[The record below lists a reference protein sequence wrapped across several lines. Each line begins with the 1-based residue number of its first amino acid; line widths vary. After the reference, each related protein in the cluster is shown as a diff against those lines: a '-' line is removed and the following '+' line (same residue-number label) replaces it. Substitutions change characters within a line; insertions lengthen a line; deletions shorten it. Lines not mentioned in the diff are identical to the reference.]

1 MVTTP
6 PGPAR
11 PATPPTAQP
20 ATRTVP
26 PPSPPSSIPPKP
38 KALFNQLD
46 TRLLRQAGTFTVLLR
61 NGERWE
67 EVKLLDMDTWSL
79 LVQTGQGRVLLPKH
93 SVDAYLLDPA

>member
-1 MVTTP
+1 MATTP
-6 PGPAR
+6 PAPAR
-11 PATPPTAQP
+11 PATPSTAQP
-20 ATRTVP
+20 APRTVP
-26 PPSPPSSIPPKP
+26 PPAPSIPPKP

-67 EVKLLDMDTWSL
+67 KVKLLDMDTWSL
-79 LVQTGQGRVLLPKH
+79 LVQTDQGRVLLPKH

>member
-1 MVTTP
+1 MTTTP

-26 PPSPPSSIPPKP
+26 PPPSIPPKP

-46 TRLLRQAGTFTVLLR
+46 TRLLRQAGTFTRRSGTCPRPSWAETALS
-61 NGERWE
+61 ERASGYAALE
-67 EVKLLDMDTWSL
+67 A
-79 LVQTGQGRVLLPKH
+79 GG
-93 SVDAYLLDPA
+93 SVPD